1 MEENAKSLIK
11 QQAWE
16 SAPKMHI
23 SCLLYA
29 IFYTFC
35 LYQNRSGITF
45 PFYVGGTLF
54 FFGFYLKKSG
64 VTAVKDNRF
73 WTVALILLGV
83 INCTTDSYVLICL
96 NRL

>member
-1 MEENAKSLIK
+1 MEENTKSLTK

-23 SCLLYA
+23 SCFLYA

-54 FFGFYLKKSG
+54 FFGFYLKK
-64 VTAVKDNRF
+64 
-73 WTVALILLGV
+73 
-83 INCTTDSYVLICL
+83 
-96 NRL
+96 